1 MSPIGDYRSQCQ
13 NGCRYRAS
21 VSSPHICRSEQVE
34 RIVFMCGDCFAT
46 RIDSSPLSKS
56 QIDAIRRHER
66 EDQAE
71 ELTAT
76 PEVRNV
82 TGPVRQSARVSAVAA
97 DTTHSNDRCVPHWL
111 AEQHHKDSLEPVG
124 LVSPAGSRSMT
135 LRHQSKGSIQ
145 CS

>member
-1 MSPIGDYRSQCQ
+1 MSRTPQCTDA
-13 NGCRYRAS
+13 CRWRAS

-76 PEVRNV
+76 PEVPQRHR
-82 TGPVRQSARVSAVAA
+82 PSASVRPRLRSRGGYDAAQRPMRPALAR
-97 DTTHSNDRCVPHWL
+97 
-111 AEQHHKDSLEPVG
+111 
-124 LVSPAGSRSMT
+124 
-135 LRHQSKGSIQ
+135 
-145 CS
+145 